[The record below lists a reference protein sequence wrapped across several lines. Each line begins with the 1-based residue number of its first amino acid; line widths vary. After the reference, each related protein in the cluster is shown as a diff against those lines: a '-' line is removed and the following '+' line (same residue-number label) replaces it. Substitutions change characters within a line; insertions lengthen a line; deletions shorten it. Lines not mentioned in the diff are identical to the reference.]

1 MSGLMQ
7 YGLVRGV
14 KDKEF
19 ITQQYRVLSRPSL
32 CFYYRAWYSVFE
44 APPTGYWSGLCS
56 RFVHGHDRMI
66 INIHV
71 T

>member
-1 MSGLMQ
+1 MSGLME

-19 ITQQYRVLSRPSL
+19 IMQQYRVLSRL
-32 CFYYRAWYSVFE
+32 CLCCYCLAWF
-44 APPTGYWSGLCS
+44 SGCEGTVYGVLEWFTLTVC
-56 RFVHGHDRMI
+56 
-66 INIHV
+66 